1 MLTIKEFKQKT
12 NKFRPCRTT
21 VIKINIDYNKGFK
34 WSDNGSVFFKGFIV
48 HQEKYLK
55 GEEVLKLFS
64 GFSGFSEIKNTLKS
78 VEGLFSLI
86 IRNDDSLLFAVDRFR
101 TFPLFYQ
108 IDDGITITDNPYSFP
123 SKTIDKNLVNE
134 FLLTGYT
141 TGRNIL
147 IKDTYQTKP
156 AEISIYHRNIIESE
170 QYYTHK
176 TKEVLTEPI
185 EVLTKQLEEILYTC
199 FKDFIRTLENRPV
212 ALSISGGY
220 DSRLIALMLKYFG
233 YKQVF
238 CFTYGRKENEELD
251 NSMNTAKK
259 LGYPWYF
266 IEYSQ
271 KIANNYLYTNL
282 FKEYVK
288 FAGKLSS
295 MPYLQDYFAVKHIK
309 DNNLVDKNTIFI
321 SGHSGDSIAG
331 SHLKGRFKN
340 NDSPSKAIK
349 QIFYSNFNIS
359 PLYNKDQIFKKFQDE
374 IESDD
379 FFAYSIYENWI
390 LQERQ
395 AKFIVN
401 SASVYDYFGHEHR
414 MPLLDGRFLSFF
426 KKVPLKYKNHK
437 ILYNNLLQQMF
448 SQFNLNF
455 ENELQASN
463 TEIFLQNIK
472 NRIKHIVPTGII
484 KKYRKAPWH
493 AYDILTAPM
502 VEDLKGSDY
511 ERSTGIDYNSVIC
524 NWYIKNVLASENN
537 E

>member
-1 MLTIKEFKQKT
+1 M
-12 NKFRPCRTT
+12 
-21 VIKINIDYNKGFK
+21 IKINISYNKGFK
-34 WSDNGSVFFKGFIV
+34 WSDNGSVYFKGFIV
-48 HQEKYLK
+48 HKEKYLK
-55 GEEVLKLFS
+55 GEEVLELFS
-64 GFSGFSEIKNTLKS
+64 RFSCFTEVKNTLKS

-86 IRNDDSLLFAVDRFR
+86 IRTDDSLLFAVDRFR

-108 IDDGITITDNPYSFP
+108 IDDGITITDNPYSLP
-123 SKTIDKNLVNE
+123 NKTVDKSLINE

-147 IKDTYQTKP
+147 IKNSYQTKP
-156 AEISIYHRNIIESE
+156 AEISIYYRNIIESE

-176 TKEVLTEPI
+176 TKEIFKEPMELLTR
-185 EVLTKQLEEILYTC
+185 QLEDILYVC
-199 FKDFIRTLENRPV
+199 FKDFIKTLENRPV

-220 DSRLIALMLKYFG
+220 DSRLIALMLKHFG

-271 KIANNYLYTNL
+271 EIANNYLNTKI
-282 FKEYVK
+282 FQEYVK

-295 MPYLQDYFAVKHIK
+295 MPYLQDYFAIKHIK

-349 QIFYSNFNIS
+349 EIFYSNFNIS
-359 PLYNKDQIFKKFQDE
+359 PLYNKKIFEKFQNE
-374 IESDD
+374 IKHDA
-379 FFAYSIYENWI
+379 FFAYSIFENWI

-401 SASVYDYFGHEHR
+401 SASVYDYFGHEYR
-414 MPLLDGRFLSFF
+414 MPLLDGRLLSFF
-426 KKVPLKYKNHK
+426 KKVPLEYKNYK
-437 ILYNNLLQQMF
+437 ILYNNLLKQMF

-455 ENELQASN
+455 EHELQASKS
-463 TEIFLQNIK
+463 EIFLQNIK
-472 NRIKHIVPTGII
+472 SRIKHFVPTVII
-484 KKYRKAPWH
+484 KKYKKAPWH

-502 VEDLKGSDY
+502 LEDLKGSDY
-511 ERSTGIDYNSVIC
+511 EKSTGVDYNSVIC
-524 NWYIKNVLASENN
+524 NWYIKHLSASENS
-537 E
+537 